1 MVEESAAATI
11 TPTADPPSEPSDTP
25 APDPA
30 LQQAAQGD
38 TGREGDAAPP
48 EGGDADGGDG
58 GDTPDPAAQLTALAE
73 HVKERE
79 EAATKVG
86 QDAAHKR
93 MDGHLRN
100 QTAHLRTVAESMP
113 AIAKG
118 LTALEKR
125 ARDGDPGAIE
135 EYDELLT
142 KHGERIDTFTGY
154 TYHAGGV
161 AGWIGLLGGLDD
173 SGELAKEFG
182 PRLQA
187 VGNQDADPTLM
198 ADIKEAMTGAAK
210 EQWEKTERPKME
222 AQIRK
227 NVEAELR
234 QEGRNGNSP
243 PAAPKGGAGGGN
255 TDNSD
260 SARLDRLSGIIPT
273 AGLPTDEDRAW
284 LAARN

>member
-1 MVEESAAATI
+1 MVDESAAATI

-48 EGGDADGGDG
+48 EGGDADGGDD

-79 EAATKVG
+79 EAASKVG

-125 ARDGDPGAIE
+125 AREGGDSATIE

-173 SGELAKEFG
+173 SGELAKEYG

-198 ADIKEAMTGAAK
+198 ADIKEAITGAAK

-243 PAAPKGGAGGGN
+243 PAAPKGGGGGG
-255 TDNSD
+255 
-260 SARLDRLSGIIPT
+260 SAQPRNET
-273 AGLPTDEDRAW
+273 E
-284 LAARN
+284 ARNLHATGKWSTAQMREYLGR